1 MWCRKTSEYHRFV
14 PSMENSLNSND
25 TGYSLRVRKSKVTAN
40 REKNISVSLR
50 KTNSVNYAPMLDSA
64 SEESDEPKKNTSNKT
79 RPKPD
84 GPSTAVLNAHAQI
97 QNNRQKNFET
107 KPVPILSVRNLQ
119 TGEPDTGAANVE
131 TSIPVETSTPVETTP
146 SNGSETELYANTE
159 SESENKKPVNGT
171 LVMKTVGIVRHKKK
185 RKARCKICGNSC
197 KNVKELNQH
206 HRDTHDI
213 VFCPDCNKAFS
224 T

>member
-1 MWCRKTSEYHRFV
+1 M
-14 PSMENSLNSND
+14 NSND
-25 TGYSLRVRKSKVTAN
+25 TGYSLCERKPKVTVDRN
-40 REKNISVSLR
+40 NTISVSLR
-50 KTNSVNYAPMLDSA
+50 RTNSVNYAPMLDSA
-64 SEESDEPKKNTSNKT
+64 SEESDEPKKNTQNKT

-97 QNNRQKNFET
+97 QNKKQKTFET
-107 KPVPILSVRNLQ
+107 KPIPTLPVGNQQ
-119 TGEPDTGAANVE
+119 TGELETGTAN
-131 TSIPVETSTPVETTP
+131 VETSTPVETTP
-146 SNGSETELYANTE
+146 ANNSETESYGNTE

-171 LVMKTVGIVRHKKK
+171 LVMKTVGIVRRKKK

-206 HRDTHDI
+206 HWDTHNI